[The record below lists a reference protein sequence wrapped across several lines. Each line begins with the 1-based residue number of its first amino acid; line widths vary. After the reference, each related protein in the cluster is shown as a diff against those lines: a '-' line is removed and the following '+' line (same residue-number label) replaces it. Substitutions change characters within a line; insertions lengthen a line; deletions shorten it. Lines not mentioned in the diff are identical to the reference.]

1 MCRKKRNE
9 EQKEKS
15 NAKKEFAWVENK
27 DEMNVWPRPMRLTKW
42 VERRM
47 ENANNKRQMAQKRRF
62 NRKMLTNQV
71 EKAEMIVCE
80 NKN

>member
-1 MCRKKRNE
+1 
-9 EQKEKS
+9 
-15 NAKKEFAWVENK
+15 
-27 DEMNVWPRPMRLTKW
+27 MRLTKW

-62 NRKMLTNQV
+62 NREMLTNQV